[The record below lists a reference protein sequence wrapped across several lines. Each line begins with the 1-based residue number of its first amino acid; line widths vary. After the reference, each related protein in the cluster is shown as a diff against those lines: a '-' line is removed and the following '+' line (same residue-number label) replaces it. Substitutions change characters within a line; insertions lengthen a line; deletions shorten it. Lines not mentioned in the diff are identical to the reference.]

1 MGAYRSPK
9 TDGIPKQ
16 AFGLAAAACLWTGV
30 ALGADISPVFVRA
43 SDTSFSRPHDLVLS
57 ADGRFLY
64 VADVGNDVV
73 KVLDPETLETLGSI
87 GAGDLSSPHDVAFDG
102 EGRLLIADT
111 GNDRTAVY
119 AVSGMTG
126 RRVDA
131 WDRDHA
137 SPEGVSP
144 GPENR
149 VYVTNAGADTVL
161 VLRRG
166 EVIAKVGSDGD
177 GPNQYRRPHDIEVDG
192 KGRVI
197 VVDPGNNRIQILDAG
212 LRFVR
217 ALHGPTYD
225 FNEPK
230 YVAVDE
236 QGWMFVADEYNSQ
249 IKILDDAYRLAG
261 VIGTGAKGSGPGQFN
276 QPEGVE
282 VAGGRIWISD
292 TYNNRIVLYRR

>member
-1 MGAYRSPK
+1 M
-9 TDGIPKQ
+9 
-16 AFGLAAAACLWTGV
+16 
-30 ALGADISPVFVRA
+30 
-43 SDTSFSRPHDLVLS
+43 
-57 ADGRFLY
+57 
-64 VADVGNDVV
+64 
-73 KVLDPETLETLGSI
+73 
-87 GAGDLSSPHDVAFDG
+87 
-102 EGRLLIADT
+102 
-111 GNDRTAVY
+111 
-119 AVSGMTG
+119 
-126 RRVDA
+126 
-131 WDRDHA
+131 
-137 SPEGVSP
+137 
-144 GPENR
+144 
-149 VYVTNAGADTVL
+149 
-161 VLRRG
+161 
-166 EVIAKVGSDGD
+166 GSDGD